1 MGNLVYPI
9 INRSHSYMSCNRKLW
24 DMLSINNLLPVLHF
38 SFHLNVNDTYLE
50 HNEKTLQFD
59 FVLELMDIFIMNDIN
74 SKHSDIFLYS
84 KIDNTGH
91 IFTFLQV
98 S

>member
-9 INRSHSYMSCNRKLW
+9 INRSHSYLSCNRKLW
-24 DMLSINNLLPVLHF
+24 DMLSINDRLPVLHF

-59 FVLELMDIFIMNDIN
+59 FVLELMDIFIMNDI
-74 SKHSDIFLYS
+74 KFE
-84 KIDNTGH
+84 
-91 IFTFLQV
+91 TFRYISLLKN
-98 S
+98 